1 MMLVKGLPRV
11 IVLGLVLA
19 ASAPRAAGAD
29 FEAGV
34 RAAKEGD
41 YTSAYVEWLAS
52 AREGNPLARFNL
64 GVLYDKGLGV
74 EPDADEAFRWY
85 LKAAEQGMSKAQYN
99 VGVMYAK
106 GRGTAKDNVSAYV
119 WLTLAAQRRAG
130 PEKAKALTLHSLVVE
145 EMSDEQI
152 AAARARIE
160 DWTPAE

>member
-1 MMLVKGLPRV
+1 MPTRHFGGILRRP
-11 IVLGLVLA
+11 
-19 ASAPRAAGAD
+19 
-29 FEAGV
+29 
-34 RAAKEGD
+34 
-41 YTSAYVEWLAS
+41 
-52 AREGNPLARFNL
+52 
-64 GVLYDKGLGV
+64 
-74 EPDADEAFRWY
+74 
-85 LKAAEQGMSKAQYN
+85 SKACRRPSTN